1 MFADL
6 FGKLLAGTKTSY
18 IPAAVFAA
26 AFFYFCSA
34 LNFAPEQNVMW
45 YVLFY
50 VFCGINAAFLLFLQQ
65 TKTIFIT
72 IWLLIAG
79 ITLNNLKINYG
90 IGFTTSPSWELLLI
104 LLPLNWLF
112 FLIRDDI
119 PLNNNNNFYCLC
131 AVLFQ
136 TFLIE
141 KAKYFMPDIPAY
153 GVSLI
158 GAEWI
163 VVILVALIW
172 HSCNNT
178 IKNAGVT
185 YALISIGFALFYA
198 DSPAAVAI
206 FFAAS
211 SFILLSAS
219 LHAFLYGLLRD
230 ALTGVH
236 SRTAYY
242 RHAKSAFPLKYSLG
256 VIYIDNYEK
265 IRMVYGARKTDML
278 TKMIVNKIQE
288 ADTGAAIYR
297 YNDDEFI
304 LIFKNENKK
313 QGREYL
319 ENIRRSIAGSEFMLG
334 RKPIKEVITISA
346 GISEKKRSDADAE
359 VVLTRTREK
368 VQKAYKFT
376 QNLTSEA

>member
-6 FGKLLAGTKTSY
+6 FGKLLADTKTSY

-34 LNFAPEQNVMW
+34 LNFAPEQNMVW
-45 YVLFY
+45 YILFY
-50 VFCGINAAFLLFLQQ
+50 VFCGINIAFLLFLQQ
-65 TKTIFIT
+65 SKTIFIT
-72 IWLLIAG
+72 AWLLIAG
-79 ITLNNLKINYG
+79 LTLNNLKISCG
-90 IGFTTSPSWELLLI
+90 IGFTTTPSWELLLI

-112 FLIRDDI
+112 FLIRDDGS
-119 PLNNNNNFYCLC
+119 LNNENNFYCLC
-131 AVLFQ
+131 AILFQ
-136 TFLIE
+136 AFLIE
-141 KAKYFMPDIPAY
+141 KAEYFMPTVSLNYI
-153 GVSLI
+153 SLI

-163 VVILVALIW
+163 AVILAALIW
-172 HSCNNT
+172 QSCNNT
-178 IKNAGVT
+178 IKNAGMT
-185 YALISIGFALFYA
+185 FALISIGFAMFYA

-230 ALTGVH
+230 ALTGVY
-236 SRTAYY
+236 SRAAYY
-242 RHAKSAFPLKYSLG
+242 RHSKSSFPLKYALG

-278 TKMIVNKIQE
+278 TKMIVNKIEE

-297 YNDDEFI
+297 YNDDEFV

-319 ENIRRSIAGSEFMLG
+319 ETIRRSIAGSEFMLG
-334 RKPIKEVITISA
+334 RKPVKEVITVSA